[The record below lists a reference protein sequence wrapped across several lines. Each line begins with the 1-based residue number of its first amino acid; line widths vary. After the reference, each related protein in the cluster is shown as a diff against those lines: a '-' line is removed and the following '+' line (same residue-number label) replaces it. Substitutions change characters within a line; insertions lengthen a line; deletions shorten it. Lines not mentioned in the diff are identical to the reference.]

1 MFERDGYPAGVP
13 CWVDTTQPD
22 PDAAAD
28 FYSGLFGWEFED
40 RMPPDTPGKYLVA
53 TLRGR
58 DVAAVGSQQEGAP
71 PMPVWN
77 TYVWVGSADD
87 AAAKATEAG
96 GSVLA
101 EPFEIPG
108 AGRMAVLADRE
119 GAAFCVWQAK
129 GHKGAAL
136 VNEPNTWNFSEINT
150 RDIDAAMAYYG
161 ELFGWNASEFD
172 MEGMHF
178 GMFGQPGYGE
188 FLAQRD
194 PELRERLSEDGA
206 PEGFEDAVTWLVP
219 MSSEQFPPEVPPH
232 WSVTFAIDDADAIA
246 ERAAELGGE
255 VVVPP
260 FVAGPTRTVVLN
272 DPQGA
277 TFSASKYQPDA

>member
-13 CWVDTTQPD
+13 CWVDTAQPD

-58 DVAAVGSQQEGAP
+58 DVAAVGSQQESAP

-77 TYVWVGSADD
+77 TYVWVDSADD

-101 EPFEIPG
+101 KPFEIPG

-150 RDIDAAMAYYG
+150 RDIDAAKAYYG

-260 FVAGPTRTVVLN
+260 FVAGPTRTVVLK

>member
-1 MFERDGYPAGVP
+1 MIERDGYPAGVP
-13 CWVDTTQPD
+13 CWIDTAQPD

-40 RMPPDTPGKYLVA
+40 RMPPDSPGKYLVA

-77 TYVWVGSADD
+77 TYVWVDSADD
-87 AAAKATEAG
+87 AAAKAIEAG

-129 GHKGAAL
+129 GHMGATL

-150 RDIDAAMAYYG
+150 RDIDAAKAYYG
-161 ELFGWNASEFD
+161 ELFGWSASEFD

-194 PELRERLSEDGA
+194 PELRERLSGDGA

-219 MSSEQFPPEVPPH
+219 MSSEQIPAEVPPH

-246 ERAAELGGE
+246 KRAAELGGE

-260 FVAGPTRTVVLN
+260 FVAGPTRTVVLK

>member
-1 MFERDGYPAGVP
+1 MIERDGYPAGVP
-13 CWVDTTQPD
+13 CWIDTAQPD

-40 RMPPDTPGKYLVA
+40 RMPPDSPGKYLVA

-77 TYVWVGSADD
+77 TYVWVDSADD
-87 AAAKATEAG
+87 AAAKAIEAG

-129 GHKGAAL
+129 GHMGATL

-150 RDIDAAMAYYG
+150 RDIDAAKAYYG
-161 ELFGWNASEFD
+161 ELFGWSASEFD

-194 PELRERLSEDGA
+194 PELRERLSGDGA

-219 MSSEQFPPEVPPH
+219 MSSEQFPAEVPPH

-246 ERAAELGGE
+246 KRAAELGGE

-260 FVAGPTRTVVLN
+260 FVAGPTRTVVLK

>member
-1 MFERDGYPAGVP
+1 LFERDGYPAGVP

-40 RMPPDTPGKYLVA
+40 RMAPDTPGKYLVA

-77 TYVWVGSADD
+77 TYVWVDSADD

-108 AGRMAVLADRE
+108 TGRMAVLADRE

-129 GHKGAAL
+129 GHKGATL

-150 RDIDAAMAYYG
+150 RDIDAAKAYYG
-161 ELFGWNASEFD
+161 QLFGWNASEFE

-255 VVVPP
+255 VMVPP
-260 FVAGPTRTVVLN
+260 FVAGPTRTVVLK